1 MVVSNIDERI
11 VYKDKKNIDESDIGL
26 DANLYEIELMP
37 GISGIIALGNIKYTF
52 SDKNILFIPVYLV
65 DNDEI
70 TIQIGVYEFNSS
82 HYTNLLDED
91 GDFDIS
97 ELPNTEPVYFSFITK
112 ERLLSN
118 GASEKILNEEEEEG
132 EAEEEDEAKKKQEEG
147 EEDEADEAEKEE
159 KGEEGEEG
167 EEDGDNSKQT
177 DGNGTDEANDDGD
190 KENDGEEKKNNG
202 KMSDQITLD
211 VVEILKTFKAEDDDN
226 IIDVVD
232 KTMNKDMRERKTFK
246 KISKNNWVQNFM
258 KNKLYGIIDNEGKGD
273 CLFAVIRDAYKSVN
287 KNISVKDLRKIISEG
302 ADENVFMNFR
312 EQYTMYNDGIVNAT
326 KDMARLANEINNL
339 KDKKKNEPDRNKQK
353 QIIVEARKK
362 IAAFNLAK
370 REKKNANLLLTDFK
384 WMKGIDN
391 LAKFKSTLRTC
402 NFWAEAW
409 AINLL
414 ETALNI
420 KLIILSSENYGDG
433 DIANVLLCDR
443 GFVDKK
449 IEAQNYFK
457 PKYYI
462 IADYTGNHYKLISYD
477 NKAVFSFN
485 EIPYS
490 IKTLIVEKCMEKNS
504 GIFKYIPKFTVFK
517 KQITEGKIE
526 DPVSNS
532 NSNNSSSLST
542 ENQDMYDPTT
552 VFQFYSKSS
561 GKPYPGKGAGE
572 TIKPE
577 NISKFSEL
585 ASIKDWRKVLSNF
598 HIAPFT
604 LDGHRWNS
612 VEHYYQGS
620 KFKKDNPVFY
630 VTFSLDSDSELSIDP
645 VWAKSYG
652 GKTGKFRGKQV
663 RSKKI
668 KMDTDFFGENGRAG
682 KEMEAAQM
690 AKYSQ
695 NDTAK
700 KVLLETKDAK
710 LVHYSRGNPPIVFN
724 DSMRIRKQLATKNTK

>member
-11 VYKDKKNIDESDIGL
+11 IYQDKKSIDENDIGL

-52 SDKNILFIPVYLV
+52 SDKNILFIPVYLI
-65 DNDEI
+65 DDDEI
-70 TIQIGVYEFNSS
+70 TIKIGMYEFNSS
-82 HYTNLLDED
+82 QYTNLLDED

-97 ELPNTEPVYFSFITK
+97 KLPNTEPLYFSFITK
-112 ERLLSN
+112 EKLLSN
-118 GASEKILNEEEEEG
+118 GASEKTFEDEEDDEEDGEEEEEEEEEG
-132 EAEEEDEAKKKQEEG
+132 EEEG
-147 EEDEADEAEKEE
+147 EEEKEE
-159 KGEEGEEG
+159 
-167 EEDGDNSKQT
+167 DNSGDKSKQT
-177 DGNGTDEANDDGD
+177 DDNGTDEV
-190 KENDGEEKKNNG
+190 NDGGDEEKEGGEKKNED

-211 VVEILKTFKAEDDDN
+211 VVEILKTFKAGDDDD

-258 KNKLYGIIDNEGKGD
+258 KNKLYNIVDNEGGGD
-273 CLFAVIRDAYKSVN
+273 CLFAVIRDAYNSVN
-287 KNISVKDLRKIISEG
+287 KNISVKDLRKIISDG

-326 KDMARLANEINNL
+326 KDMVRLANEINNL

-362 IAAFNLAK
+362 ISAFNLAK
-370 REKKNANLLLTDFK
+370 REKKNANLLLNDFK

-409 AINLL
+409 SINLL
-414 ETALNI
+414 EVALNI
-420 KLIILSSENYGDG
+420 KLIILSSENYNDG

-443 GFVDKK
+443 GFVDKN

-462 IADYTGNHYKLISYD
+462 VADYTGNHYKLISYD
-477 NKAVFSFN
+477 NKAIFSFN

-504 GIFKYIPKFTVFK
+504 GIFKYIPKFTAFK
-517 KQITEGKIE
+517 NQITSGKIE
-526 DPVSNS
+526 VQVSNS

-542 ENQDMYDPTT
+542 ETKDMYDPTT

-585 ASIKDWRKVLSNF
+585 ASVKDWRKVLSNF

-620 KFKKDNPVFY
+620 KFKKDNPEFY
-630 VTFSLDSDSELSIDP
+630 LTFSLDSGSELSNDP

-668 KMDTDFFGENGRAG
+668 KMDADFFGENGRAS

-695 NDTAK
+695 NEEARRI
-700 KVLLETKDAK
+700 LLETKDAK

>member
-11 VYKDKKNIDESDIGL
+11 IYQDKKSIDENDIGL

-52 SDKNILFIPVYLV
+52 SDKNILFIPVYLI
-65 DNDEI
+65 DDDEI
-70 TIQIGVYEFNSS
+70 TIKIGMYEFNSS
-82 HYTNLLDED
+82 QYTNLLDED

-97 ELPNTEPVYFSFITK
+97 KLPNTEPLYFSFITK
-112 ERLLSN
+112 EKLLSN
-118 GASEKILNEEEEEG
+118 GASEKIFEDEEDDEEEEEEEEG
-132 EAEEEDEAKKKQEEG
+132 EEETGEEEGEGEEEEEG
-147 EEDEADEAEKEE
+147 EEDNS
-159 KGEEGEEG
+159 
-167 EEDGDNSKQT
+167 GDNSKQT
-177 DGNGTDEANDDGD
+177 DDNDTDEVNDAEDEE
-190 KENDGEEKKNNG
+190 KEGGEKKND

-211 VVEILKTFKAEDDDN
+211 VVEILKTFKAGDDDD

-258 KNKLYGIIDNEGKGD
+258 KNKLYNIVDNEGGGD
-273 CLFAVIRDAYKSVN
+273 CLFAVIRDAYNSVN
-287 KNISVKDLRKIISEG
+287 KNISVKDLRKIISDG

-326 KDMARLANEINNL
+326 KDMVRLANEINNL

-362 IAAFNLAK
+362 ISAFNLAK
-370 REKKNANLLLTDFK
+370 REKKNANLLLNDFK

-414 ETALNI
+414 EVALNI
-420 KLIILSSENYGDG
+420 KLIILSSENYNDG

-443 GFVDKK
+443 GFVDKN

-462 IADYTGNHYKLISYD
+462 VADYTGNHYKLISYD
-477 NKAVFSFN
+477 NKAIFSFN

-504 GIFKYIPKFTVFK
+504 GIFKYIPKFTAFK
-517 KQITEGKIE
+517 KQLTGDKIE
-526 DPVSNS
+526 VQVSNS

-542 ENQDMYDPTT
+542 ETKDMYDPTT

-585 ASIKDWRKVLSNF
+585 ASVKDWRKVLSNF
-598 HIAPFT
+598 YVAPFT

-620 KFKKDNPVFY
+620 KFKKNNPEFY
-630 VTFSLDSDSELSIDP
+630 LTFSLDSGSELSTDP

-668 KMDTDFFGENGRAG
+668 KMDTDFFGENGRAS

-695 NDTAK
+695 NEEARRI
-700 KVLLETKDAK
+700 LLETKDAK